1 MEETN
6 ISEKDGKKAARAAKK
21 EQKRLEKEQK
31 RRKKQEK
38 QRRLLFPADKKGR
51 HVMHFMNV
59 LRVIF
64 YPIHALIFPF
74 KLHGYKKVGKGAY
87 IYVCNHYSLL
97 DVFFPA
103 HTTWEGVHF
112 IAKEEVMHA
121 PVLGYVARRVGVIG
135 AARDGSDVRSIMDS
149 LKVLKNGE
157 KIVIFPEGTRN
168 RKPGDEFLPFHG
180 GAAMLA
186 IKSRT
191 PVIPLVI
198 CDRPRPFRRV
208 HVMIGEPMELSDYY
222 GRKLTPEEYGEAD
235 KLLENRLYELRDE
248 FRASRRKKG
257 AEKR

>member
-1 MEETN
+1 M
-6 ISEKDGKKAARAAKK
+6 
-21 EQKRLEKEQK
+21 
-31 RRKKQEK
+31 
-38 QRRLLFPADKKGR
+38 
-51 HVMHFMNV
+51 
-59 LRVIF
+59 
-64 YPIHALIFPF
+64 
-74 KLHGYKKVGKGAY
+74 
-87 IYVCNHYSLL
+87 
-97 DVFFPA
+97 
-103 HTTWEGVHF
+103 
-112 IAKEEVMHA
+112 
-121 PVLGYVARRVGVIG
+121 ARRVGVIG
-135 AARDGSDVRSIMDS
+135 AARDGSDVRCIIDS

>member
-31 RRKKQEK
+31 KRKKQEK

-87 IYVCNHYSLL
+87 IYVCNHYGLL

-121 PVLGYVARRVGVIG
+121 PVLGYVADDPLSLHDALPISAPRATVRTS
-135 AARDGSDVRSIMDS
+135 AASWIRSR
-149 LKVLKNGE
+149 
-157 KIVIFPEGTRN
+157 F
-168 RKPGDEFLPFHG
+168 
-180 GAAMLA
+180 
-186 IKSRT
+186 
-191 PVIPLVI
+191 
-198 CDRPRPFRRV
+198 
-208 HVMIGEPMELSDYY
+208 
-222 GRKLTPEEYGEAD
+222 
-235 KLLENRLYELRDE
+235 
-248 FRASRRKKG
+248 
-257 AEKR
+257 